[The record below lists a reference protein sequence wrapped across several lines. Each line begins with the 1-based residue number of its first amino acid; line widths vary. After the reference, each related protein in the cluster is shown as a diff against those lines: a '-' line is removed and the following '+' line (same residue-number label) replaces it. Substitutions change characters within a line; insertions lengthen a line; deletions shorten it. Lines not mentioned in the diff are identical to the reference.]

1 MENINNRV
9 NNKTDNLVSTAS
21 EIKIFENIDNTI
33 VWSKETIETKES
45 VLYIYQVQL
54 KNLIQYRGKSYHK
67 SEVLYKELLKKHNK
81 EKYNFL
87 N

>member
-1 MENINNRV
+1 MENTNNKINNSA
-9 NNKTDNLVSTAS
+9 DSLVSTAS

-33 VWSKETIETKES
+33 VWSKETINTKES
-45 VLYIYQVQL
+45 VLYIYQIQL
-54 KNLIQYRGKSYHK
+54 KNSIKYRGKSYHK
-67 SEVLYKELLKKHNK
+67 SEVLFKELLKKHNK